1 MVSSTRALQT
11 PYLKSQLNPLT
22 YLISRDAAILRPQTL
37 DHEALK
43 PQTLDHEALK
53 THHPRLSTCTNSGEL
68 QQAPP

>member
-43 PQTLDHEALK
+43 